1 MKKILL
7 FILVFG
13 MAYTISAQTR
23 KAVSTQRPKNEVLME
38 PPASS
43 VSTVV
48 GTETDDS
55 FTTTQNSRDITFTK
69 IGSAGNAYGYY
80 GDPRT
85 YVWADP
91 MVNSVVFTHRML
103 GGTEQQGNSRIAY
116 DVSTDGGTNWTD
128 NVQVYTPLG
137 PDPGTGYPLAAGRY
151 PQGAILNPE
160 GNTDPASA
168 FYTYFI
174 CTLDNT
180 NGDNGIWGGYA
191 YGVNPLT
198 VTDPPA
204 PTQTNLSS
212 EGDYYRLI
220 PDAFTVT
227 QQGVAWYVDGS
238 FSYDGTN
245 YNYTGNL
252 ILGRGELNDDGT
264 DIVYQEDLISFLYPM
279 TATDEGLNDS
289 KIAFA
294 PDGQTGYICEMA
306 EVMDDPTPYTSY
318 HPILLKTTDGGE
330 SWSDPID
337 VQLGGADGIESLKN
351 YFPDSA
357 IINAGYDPGFNR
369 DEVYYNMGF
378 QVDLI
383 VDENGNPYITGVIAI
398 GNADGWFPNEGQ
410 MATWNVYSDDGGTT
424 WNADALYDNIW
435 LQADIGAIVQYN
447 RPYASSTYDGH
458 YLFFSWLDSDLDV
471 AEQND
476 RPNIFV
482 IGYDVEDHT
491 YSGDVQNVTLF
502 TQAWNRAFYGSQ
514 SQYVFAN
521 LDEGNQIW
529 NCEIPFVYEE
539 FTVPGD
545 DTQPCDF
552 WYIDGYTLDMPV
564 GTNEIKAD
572 INDVAVSQN
581 QPNPASNMT
590 KIMVTG
596 KTNQPIQLTV
606 SNMLGQVVYTN
617 QEQSGALLHTF
628 NVNVSNFDSGI
639 YLYTV
644 KIGNKTTTKKMMV
657 E

>member
-1 MKKILL
+1 
-7 FILVFG
+7 
-13 MAYTISAQTR
+13 
-23 KAVSTQRPKNEVLME
+23 ME

-55 FTTTQNSRDITFTK
+55 FTTTQSGRDITFIK
-69 IGSAGNAYGYY
+69 IGSAGNAYGFYS
-80 GDPRT
+80 DPRT

-103 GGTEQQGNSRIAY
+103 GGTEQEGNSRIAY
-116 DVSTDGGTNWTD
+116 DVSTDGGANWTD
-128 NVQVYTPLG
+128 NVHVYSPLG

-151 PQGAILNPE
+151 PQGGILNPE
-160 GNTDPASA
+160 GNTDPANA

-174 CTLDNT
+174 CTLDNS
-180 NGDNGIWGGYA
+180 NNNWGGYA
-191 YGVNPLT
+191 YGLNPLT
-198 VTDPPA
+198 ATDPSA
-204 PTQTNLSS
+204 PTQTNLTS
-212 EGDYYRLI
+212 ENGYFRLI
-220 PDAFTVT
+220 PDAFTIT
-227 QQGVAWYVDGS
+227 PQGVAWYVDGNYP
-238 FSYDGTN
+238 YDGAN
-245 YNYTGNL
+245 YNYDGNL
-252 ILGRGELNDDGT
+252 ILGRGELNGDGD
-264 DIVYQEDLISFLYPM
+264 DIVYEEQLYSFLE
-279 TATDEGLNDS
+279 AGDGINDS

-294 PDGQTGYICEMA
+294 ADGQTGYICIMSDKA
-306 EVMDDPTPYTSY
+306 SDPVPFTSY
-318 HPILLKTTDGGE
+318 HPVLLKTADGGE

-337 VQLGGADGIESLKN
+337 VQLGGADGIESVKS

-398 GNADGWFPNEGQ
+398 GNADGWFPNQGQ
-410 MATWNVYSDDGGTT
+410 MATWNVYSTDGGTT
-424 WNADALYDNIW
+424 WDADALYDNIW
-435 LQADIGAIVQYN
+435 LQGDIGAIVQYN
-447 RPYASSTYDGH
+447 RPYVSSTYDGH

-476 RPNIFV
+476 RPNIYV
-482 IGYDVEDHT
+482 IGYDVEDHV
-491 YSGDVQNVTLF
+491 YSDVFNVTLF

-514 SQYVFAN
+514 SQYVFSEQN
-521 LDEGNQIW
+521 GDMITST
-529 NCEIPFVYEE
+529 IPFVYEE

-564 GTNEIKAD
+564 GTNEINAD

-596 KTNQPIQLTV
+596 KTSQPIQLTV
-606 SNMLGQVVYTN
+606 SNMLGQVVYTD
-617 QEQSGALLHTF
+617 QEQSSALVHVF
-628 NVNVSNFDSGI
+628 NLNVSDFDSGI